1 MGIDGPTNAAGGIID
16 NASVKC
22 MMESNNDINNFLS
35 NNDSYNYLK
44 EINSLYIT
52 GPSGTNV
59 ADIQLI
65 LVR

>member
-1 MGIDGPTNAAGGIID
+1 
-16 NASVKC
+16 
-22 MMESNNDINNFLS
+22 MESNNNINDFLS

-44 EINSLYIT
+44 EINSLFIT

-59 ADIQLI
+59 ADVQLI